1 MHELDENSI
10 AEALKKHE
18 IKLLL
23 ASNEAYELLKNHN
36 ISETMFPIVG
46 IEWLQASLNLQS
58 CKFPYDFA
66 LNQY

>member
-10 AEALKKHE
+10 EQALKKHE

-23 ASNEAYELLKNHN
+23 ASNEAYELLKNHK

-46 IEWLQASLNLQS
+46 I
-58 CKFPYDFA
+58 
-66 LNQY
+66 